1 MDYKQK
7 TKHVSISEWIHMGN
21 LAKRHQINIKAELGI
36 FYTLDVQVNMLS
48 TRHKSEPK
56 ILSFHLQRLAFRLG
70 TVQLQYK
77 IPQKRASHSFI

>member
-1 MDYKQK
+1 MDYRVLLVAS
-7 TKHVSISEWIHMGN
+7 HISNMNVSISEWIHMGN

-56 ILSFHLQRLAFRLG
+56 I
-70 TVQLQYK
+70 
-77 IPQKRASHSFI
+77 